1 MLSRSSAGA
10 CVRLSGTPET
20 PLDDVAVLAFNG
32 YQAGVEQF
40 SLRDDDE
47 VEPWRDLVPTKNL
60 SYKSFRSISLYGAAE
75 PPRGGDTQPADLLPR
90 CPYEHGRQ
98 APMGARAVGIDLL
111 KLGATSD
118 AFRRPETCHA
128 ANARLARAALNRG

>member
-60 SYKSFRSISLYGAAE
+60 SYEPFRSISLYGAAE
-75 PPRGGDTQPADLLPR
+75 APRSGDPQPADLVPG

-98 APMGARAVGIDLL
+98 PPMGSRATGIDLL
-111 KLGATSD
+111 KLGSSPD

-128 ANARLARAALNRG
+128 GSARRARAALNRG